1 MYLFC
6 YQDKKSKDGK
16 SKDRENK
23 NKQSKNKE
31 SKSMA
36 LSGLEI
42 FKKLP
47 KTNCKDCGFP
57 TCLAF
62 AMQLAA
68 GKVELEKCPHI
79 SEEAKEALS
88 EASQP
93 PVLKV
98 EVGTGEDSFVVGEE
112 TVLFRHDRTF
122 VNQNA
127 FAVTINDDM
136 SSDKIEEVVKK
147 VNSIAYERVGQILK
161 VDAICIKNKSGNRE
175 KFMEITGK
183 VGSLT
188 KKPLIISSEDPQTLK
203 NVAETFRERKPL
215 IHAASSDSVDLFIE
229 IGKETGCPIAV
240 RGKTFEDVM
249 EVTGKMRDAWI
260 KNIVID
266 IGVRNFKDDFYNQ
279 IILRMAAIKQK
290 NRLLGYPTIVF
301 PDEMTDDPLKE
312 TLIASV
318 FVAKYGSIIVLS
330 NADYQNIY
338 PLLVYR
344 QNIYTDPRR
353 PMQVEQK
360 IYEIGN
366 PDENSPVLITTNFS
380 LTYFIISGEVEN
392 SKVPS
397 WLLVMDVEGQSV
409 LTAWAAGKFVPELIA
424 RFVNQSGIADKVKKK
439 ELVIPG
445 YVAQLQG
452 ELEDELGGGWKVV
465 VGPREAS
472 EVPKFLREY
481 AGKK

>member
-1 MYLFC
+1 
-6 YQDKKSKDGK
+6 
-16 SKDRENK
+16 
-23 NKQSKNKE
+23 
-31 SKSMA
+31 MA

-47 KTNCKDCGFP
+47 RTNCKECGFP

-68 GKVELEKCPHI
+68 GKVELEKCPYI
-79 SEEAKEALS
+79 SEEAKESLS

-93 PVLKV
+93 PILKV
-98 EVGTGEDSFVVGEE
+98 EVGTGEESFAVGEE

-127 FAVTINDDM
+127 FAITIEDDM
-136 SSDKIEEVVKK
+136 DSGKIDETVKK
-147 VNSIAYERVGQILK
+147 INSIAYERVGQILK
-161 VDAICIKNKSGNRE
+161 LNAVCIKNKSKNKE
-175 KFMEITGK
+175 KFLK
-183 VGSLT
+183 VAGEVVSLT
-188 KKPLIISSEDPQTLK
+188 KKPLILVSEDADTLK
-203 NVAETFRERKPL
+203 SAAEMFKENKPV
-215 IHAASSDSVDLFIE
+215 IHAATAENIDLFIS

-240 RGKTFEDVM
+240 RGKSFE
-249 EVTGKMRDAWI
+249 EISTLTEKLRGAGI
-260 KNIVID
+260 KNLLID
-266 IGVRNFKDDFYNQ
+266 IGSRDFKDDFYNQ
-279 IILRMAAIKQK
+279 IILRTAAIKQK
-290 NRLLGYPTIVF
+290 NRFLIVF

-330 NADYQNIY
+330 NAGSQNIF
-338 PLLVYR
+338 PLLIYR

-360 IYEIGN
+360 IYEIGTPN
-366 PDENSPVLITTNFS
+366 EGSPILITTNFS
-380 LTYFIISGEVEN
+380 LTYFIISGEIES
-392 SKVPS
+392 SKIPS

-424 RFVNQSGIADKVKKK
+424 QFIKKSGITEKAKKK
-439 ELVIPG
+439 EIVIPG

-452 ELEDELGGGWKVV
+452 ELEEELGEGWKVV
-465 VGPREAS
+465 VGPREAG
-472 EVPKFLREY
+472 EVPKFLKEY
-481 AGKK
+481 VT

>member
-1 MYLFC
+1 
-6 YQDKKSKDGK
+6 
-16 SKDRENK
+16 
-23 NKQSKNKE
+23 
-31 SKSMA
+31 MA

-42 FKKLP
+42 FKMLP

-79 SEEAKEALS
+79 SEEVKEALS

-93 PVLKV
+93 PILRV
-98 EVGTGEDSFVVGEE
+98 EVGAGDDSFVVGEE
-112 TVLFRHDRTF
+112 TVMFRHDRTF

-127 FAVTINDDM
+127 FAVTMDDDM
-136 SSDKIEEVVKK
+136 DTGKIEEILKD
-147 VNSIAYERVGQILK
+147 VNAVAYERVGQILK
-161 VDAICIKNKSGNRE
+161 VDAICIKNKSKNKE
-175 KFMEITGK
+175 KFLK
-183 VGSLT
+183 VVGDVTSLT
-188 KKPLIISSEDPQTLK
+188 KKPLILVSEDPETLK
-203 NVAETFRERKPL
+203 SAAGMYKGNKPL
-215 IHAASSDSVDLFIE
+215 IHAATADNVDFFITL
-229 IGKETGCPIAV
+229 GKETGCPIAV
-240 RGKTFEDVM
+240 RGKSFEDIVV
-249 EVTGKMRDAWI
+249 VTEKMRNAGI
-260 KNIVID
+260 KNLVID
-266 IGVRNFKDDFYNQ
+266 IGSRDFKGDFYNQ
-279 IILRMAAIKQK
+279 VILRMAAIKQK
-290 NRLLGYPTIVF
+290 NRLFGYPTIVF
-301 PDEMTDDPLKE
+301 PGEMTNDPLKE

-330 NADYQNIY
+330 NASSQNIF

-360 IYEIGN
+360 IYEIGSPN
-366 PDENSPVLITTNFS
+366 ESSPVLVTTNFS
-380 LTYFIISGEVEN
+380 LTYFIISGEVES

-424 RFVNQSGIADKVKKK
+424 QFIKKSGIEEKVKKK
-439 ELVIPG
+439 EIVIPG

-452 ELEDELGGGWKVV
+452 ELEEELGDGWKVV
-465 VGPREAS
+465 VGPREAG
-472 EVPKFLREY
+472 EVPKFLKEY
-481 AGKK
+481 NAKGQ

>member
-1 MYLFC
+1 
-6 YQDKKSKDGK
+6 
-16 SKDRENK
+16 
-23 NKQSKNKE
+23 
-31 SKSMA
+31 MA

-47 KTNCKDCGFP
+47 KTNCKECGFP

-79 SEEAKEALS
+79 SDEVKEALS

-93 PVLKV
+93 PILKV
-98 EVGTGEDSFVVGEE
+98 EIGVGEESFAVGEE

-127 FAVTINDDM
+127 FAIIIEDDM
-136 SSDKIEEVVKK
+136 DSGKIEEVVKNI
-147 VNSIAYERVGQILK
+147 NSIVYERVGQILK
-161 VDAICIKNKSGNRE
+161 LDAVCIKNKSENRE
-175 KFMEITGK
+175 KFLK
-183 VGSLT
+183 VVGDVTSLT
-188 KKPLIISSEDPQTLK
+188 KKPLILVSVDPETLK
-203 NVAETFRERKPL
+203 SAADMFKENKPI
-215 IHAASSDSVDLFIE
+215 IHAATADNIDFFIA

-240 RGKTFEDVM
+240 RGKTFEDIAAIT
-249 EVTGKMRDAWI
+249 EKMRNAGI
-260 KNIVID
+260 KNLVID
-266 IGVRNFKDDFYNQ
+266 IGSRDFKDDFYNQ

-290 NRLLGYPTIVF
+290 NRLFGYPTIVF

-312 TLIASV
+312 TLIASI
-318 FVAKYGSIIVLS
+318 FVAKYGSIIVFS
-330 NADYQNIY
+330 NTNSQNIF
-338 PLLVYR
+338 PLLIYR

-360 IYEIGN
+360 IYEIGSPN
-366 PDENSPVLITTNFS
+366 ESSPVLITTNFS
-380 LTYFIISGEVEN
+380 LTYFIISGEVES

-424 RFVNQSGIADKVKKK
+424 QFIKKSGIAEKVKKK
-439 ELVIPG
+439 EIVIPG

-452 ELEDELGGGWKVV
+452 ELEEELGEEWKVV
-465 VGPREAS
+465 VGPREAG
-472 EVPKFLREY
+472 EVPKFLKEY
-481 AGKK
+481 IT

>member
-1 MYLFC
+1 
-6 YQDKKSKDGK
+6 
-16 SKDRENK
+16 
-23 NKQSKNKE
+23 
-31 SKSMA
+31 MA

-79 SEEAKEALS
+79 SEEVKEALS

-93 PVLKV
+93 PILKV
-98 EVGTGEDSFVVGEE
+98 EIGAGNDSFVVGEE
-112 TVLFRHDRTF
+112 TVMFRHDRTF

-127 FAVTINDDM
+127 FAVTVEDDM
-136 SSDKIEEVVKK
+136 DSSKIEEIIKD
-147 VNSIAYERVGQILK
+147 VNEIAYERVGQILK
-161 VDAICIKNKSGNRE
+161 LDAICIKNKSKDKD
-175 KFMEITGK
+175 KFLEVTDK
-183 VGSLT
+183 VASLT
-188 KKPLIISSEDPQTLK
+188 KIPLILVSSDTEILK
-203 NVAETFRERKPL
+203 SAAGKFKENKPL
-215 IHAASSDSVDLFIE
+215 IHAATADNIDFFIAL
-229 IGKETGCPIAV
+229 GKETGCPIAV
-240 RGKTFEDVM
+240 RGKSFEDIAV
-249 EVTGKMRDAWI
+249 VTGKMREAGI
-260 KNIVID
+260 KNLVID
-266 IGVRNFKDDFYNQ
+266 IGSRDFKDDYYNQ

-290 NRLLGYPTIVF
+290 NRLFGYPTIVF
-301 PDEMTDDPLKE
+301 PGEMTDDPLKE

-330 NADYQNIY
+330 NASHQNIF
-338 PLLVYR
+338 PLMVYR

-360 IYEIGN
+360 IYEIGS

-380 LTYFIISGEVEN
+380 LTYFIISGEVES

-424 RFVNQSGIADKVKKK
+424 QFVKKSDIAEKVKKK
-439 ELVIPG
+439 EIVIPG

-452 ELEDELGGGWKVV
+452 ELEDELGDGWKVV
-465 VGPREAS
+465 VGPREAG
-472 EVPKFLREY
+472 EVPKFLKEY
-481 AGKK
+481 SA

>member
-1 MYLFC
+1 
-6 YQDKKSKDGK
+6 
-16 SKDRENK
+16 
-23 NKQSKNKE
+23 
-31 SKSMA
+31 MA

-93 PVLKV
+93 PILKV
-98 EVGTGEDSFVVGEE
+98 EIGTGEDSFLVGEE

-127 FAVTINDDM
+127 FAVTIEDDM
-136 SSDKIEEVVKK
+136 DSGKIEEKIKNINAVE
-147 VNSIAYERVGQILK
+147 YERVGQVLK
-161 VDAICIKNKSGNRE
+161 VDAVCIKNKSKSKD
-175 KFMEITGK
+175 KFLEVTGK
-183 VGSLT
+183 VTSLT
-188 KKPLIISSEDPQTLK
+188 KKPLILVSSDPEILGAS
-203 NVAETFRERKPL
+203 AEQFKDSKPL
-215 IHAASSDSVDLFIE
+215 IHAASGDNVDLFID
-229 IGKETGCPIAV
+229 IGKNTNCPIAV
-240 RGKTFEDVM
+240 KGKSFEDIAA
-249 EVTGKMRDAWI
+249 VTEKMRGAGI
-260 KNIVID
+260 KNLVID
-266 IGVRNFKDDFYNQ
+266 IGSRDFKSDFYNQ
-279 IILRMAAIKQK
+279 VILRMAAIKQK
-290 NRLLGYPTIVF
+290 DRLFGYPTIVF

-312 TLIASV
+312 VLIASV

-330 NADYQNIY
+330 NTDSQNIF

-353 PMQVEQK
+353 PMQVEEK
-360 IYEIGN
+360 IYQIGS
-366 PDENSPVLITTNFS
+366 PVEDSPVLITTNFS
-380 LTYFIISGEVEN
+380 LTYFIISGEVEA
-392 SKVPS
+392 SKIPS
-397 WLLVMDVEGQSV
+397 WLMVMNVEGQSV

-424 RFVNQSGIADKVKKK
+424 QFIKKSGITEKIKKK
-439 ELVIPG
+439 EIIIPG

-452 ELEDELGGGWKVV
+452 ELEDELGNGWKVV
-465 VGPREAS
+465 VGPREAG

-481 AGKK
+481 AGT

>member
-1 MYLFC
+1 
-6 YQDKKSKDGK
+6 
-16 SKDRENK
+16 
-23 NKQSKNKE
+23 
-31 SKSMA
+31 MA

-79 SEEAKEALS
+79 SEEVKKALS

-93 PVLKV
+93 PILKV
-98 EVGTGEDSFVVGEE
+98 EIGAGNDSFVVGEE
-112 TVLFRHDRTF
+112 TVMFRHDRTF

-127 FAVTINDDM
+127 FAVTIEDDM
-136 SSDKIEEVVKK
+136 DSGSIKEMVKN
-147 VNSIAYERVGQILK
+147 VNAIGFERVGQILK
-161 VDAICIKNKSGNRE
+161 VDSVCIKNKSKNKD
-175 KFMEITGK
+175 KFLK
-183 VGSLT
+183 VAGDVAALT
-188 KKPLIISSEDPQTLK
+188 KKPLILVSSDSETLK
-203 NVAETFRERKPL
+203 SAAGKLKENKPL
-215 IHAASSDSVDLFIE
+215 IHAAAADNIDFFIAL
-229 IGKETGCPIAV
+229 GKETGCPIAV
-240 RGKTFEDVM
+240 RGKSFEDIA
-249 EVTGKMRDAWI
+249 EVTEKMRGAGI
-260 KNIVID
+260 KNLVID
-266 IGVRNFKDDFYNQ
+266 IGSRDFKGDFYNQ

-290 NRLLGYPTIVF
+290 NRLFGYPTIVF

-312 TLIASV
+312 TLIASI

-330 NADYQNIY
+330 NAGSQNIF

-344 QNIYTDPRR
+344 QNIYTDPRI

-360 IYEIGN
+360 IYEIGS

-380 LTYFIISGEVEN
+380 LTYFIISGEVES

-424 RFVNQSGIADKVKKK
+424 QFIKKSGIVEKIKKK
-439 ELVIPG
+439 EIVIPG

-452 ELEDELGGGWKVV
+452 ELEDELGDGWKVV
-465 VGPREAS
+465 VGPREAG
-472 EVPKFLREY
+472 EVPKFLKEY
-481 AGKK
+481 SV

>member
-1 MYLFC
+1 
-6 YQDKKSKDGK
+6 
-16 SKDRENK
+16 
-23 NKQSKNKE
+23 
-31 SKSMA
+31 MA

-79 SEEAKEALS
+79 SDEAKEALS

-93 PVLKV
+93 PILKV
-98 EVGTGEDSFVVGEE
+98 QVGTGDDSFTVGEE
-112 TVLFRHDRTF
+112 TVMFRHDRTF

-127 FAVTINDDM
+127 FAVTVKDNMD
-136 SSDKIEEVVKK
+136 SGKIEEMVKSINK
-147 VNSIAYERVGQILK
+147 VEYERVGQVLK
-161 VDAICIKNKSGNRE
+161 IDAVCIKNESKSKE
-175 KFMEITGK
+175 KFLEVIDK
-183 VGSLT
+183 VVSLT
-188 KKPLIISSEDPQTLK
+188 KKPLILVSSDSETLK
-203 NVAETFRERKPL
+203 AAAERLKDNKPL
-215 IHAASSDSVDLFIE
+215 IHAATSENVDLFIE
-229 IGKETGCPIAV
+229 IGKNIGCPIAV
-240 RGKTFEDVM
+240 KGKSFEDVATIT
-249 EVTGKMRDAWI
+249 EKMRGAGI
-260 KNIVID
+260 KNLVID
-266 IGVRNFKDDFYNQ
+266 VGSRDFKSDFYNQ

-312 TLIASV
+312 ALIASV

-330 NADYQNIY
+330 NADNQNIF

-360 IYEIGN
+360 IYEIGS

-380 LTYFIISGEVEN
+380 LTYFIISGEVEA

-397 WLLVMDVEGQSV
+397 WLMVMDVEGQSV

-424 RFVNQSGIADKVKKK
+424 QFVKKSGIADKVKKK
-439 ELVIPG
+439 EIIVPG

-452 ELEDELGGGWKVV
+452 ELEEELGDEWKVV
-465 VGPREAS
+465 VGPREAG
-472 EVPKFLREY
+472 EVPKFLKGY
-481 AGKK
+481 ASQ

>member
-1 MYLFC
+1 
-6 YQDKKSKDGK
+6 
-16 SKDRENK
+16 
-23 NKQSKNKE
+23 
-31 SKSMA
+31 MA

-79 SEEAKEALS
+79 SDEAREALS

-93 PVLKV
+93 PILKV
-98 EVGTGEDSFVVGEE
+98 QVGTGDDSFTVGEE
-112 TVLFRHDRTF
+112 TVMFRHDRTF

-127 FAVTINDDM
+127 FAVTIKDSM
-136 SSDKIEEVVKK
+136 ESGKVEEIVKNINK
-147 VNSIAYERVGQILK
+147 VEYERVGQVLK
-161 VDAICIKNKSGNRE
+161 IDAVCIKNESKSKE
-175 KFMEITGK
+175 KFLEAVEKIA
-183 VGSLT
+183 SLT
-188 KKPLIISSEDPQTLK
+188 KKPLILVSQDPEILK
-203 NVAETFRERKPL
+203 TAAEKFKDNKPL
-215 IHAASSDSVDLFIE
+215 IHAATSDKADIFIE
-229 IGKETGCPIAV
+229 IGKNTGCPIV
-240 RGKTFEDVM
+240 VKGKSFEDIAAIT
-249 EVTGKMRDAWI
+249 EKMRGAGI
-260 KNIVID
+260 KNLVID
-266 IGVRNFKDDFYNQ
+266 IGSRDFKGDFYNQ

-290 NRLLGYPTIVF
+290 NRLFGYPTIVF

-312 TLIASV
+312 ALIASV
-318 FVAKYGSIIVLS
+318 FVAKYSSIIVLS
-330 NADYQNIY
+330 NADSQNIF

-360 IYEIGN
+360 IYEIGS

-380 LTYFIISGEVEN
+380 LTYFIISGEVEA

-397 WLLVMDVEGQSV
+397 WLMVMDVEGQSV

-424 RFVNQSGIADKVKKK
+424 QFVKKSGIADKVKKK
-439 ELVIPG
+439 EIIVPG

-452 ELEDELGGGWKVV
+452 ELEEELGDGWKVV
-465 VGPREAS
+465 VGPREAG
-472 EVPKFLREY
+472 EVPKFLKGY
-481 AGKK
+481 ASK

>member
-1 MYLFC
+1 
-6 YQDKKSKDGK
+6 
-16 SKDRENK
+16 
-23 NKQSKNKE
+23 
-31 SKSMA
+31 MA

-47 KTNCKDCGFP
+47 KTNCKECGFP

-79 SEEAKEALS
+79 SEEAKESLS

-93 PVLKV
+93 PILKV
-98 EVGTGEDSFVVGEE
+98 EVGTGEESFAVGEE

-127 FAVTINDDM
+127 FAVTIEDDM
-136 SSDKIEEVVKK
+136 DSGKIEETLKK
-147 VNSIAYERVGQILK
+147 INSIAYERVGQILK
-161 VDAICIKNKSGNRE
+161 LDAVCIKNKSKNKE
-175 KFMEITGK
+175 KFLK
-183 VGSLT
+183 VAGEVALLT
-188 KKPLIISSEDPQTLK
+188 KKPLILVSGDAETLK
-203 NVAETFRERKPL
+203 SAAEMFKENKPI
-215 IHAASSDSVDLFIE
+215 IHAATAENIDLFIS

-240 RGKTFEDVM
+240 RGKSFE
-249 EVTGKMRDAWI
+249 EIVTLTEKLRGSGI
-260 KNIVID
+260 KNLLID
-266 IGVRNFKDDFYNQ
+266 IGSRDFKDDFYNQ
-279 IILRMAAIKQK
+279 IILRTAAIKQK
-290 NRLLGYPTIVF
+290 NRFLGYPTIVF

-330 NADYQNIY
+330 NAGSQNIF
-338 PLLVYR
+338 PLLIYR

-360 IYEIGN
+360 IYEIGTPN
-366 PDENSPVLITTNFS
+366 EGSPILITTNFS
-380 LTYFIISGEVEN
+380 LTYFIISGEIES
-392 SKVPS
+392 SKIPS

-424 RFVNQSGIADKVKKK
+424 QFIKKSGITEKVKKK
-439 ELVIPG
+439 EIVIPG

-452 ELEDELGGGWKVV
+452 ELEEELGEGWKVV
-465 VGPREAS
+465 VGPREAG
-472 EVPKFLREY
+472 EVPKFLKEY
-481 AGKK
+481 VT

>member
-1 MYLFC
+1 
-6 YQDKKSKDGK
+6 
-16 SKDRENK
+16 
-23 NKQSKNKE
+23 
-31 SKSMA
+31 MA

-79 SEEAKEALS
+79 SEEAKKALS

-93 PVLKV
+93 PILKV
-98 EVGTGEDSFVVGEE
+98 EIGIGDDSFTVGEE

-127 FAVTINDDM
+127 FAVTVKDNMD
-136 SSDKIEEVVKK
+136 SGKIEEMIKSINK
-147 VNSIAYERVGQILK
+147 VEYERVGQVLK
-161 VDAICIKNKSGNRE
+161 IDAVSIKNESKSKE
-175 KFMEITGK
+175 KFLEVIDK
-183 VGSLT
+183 IVSLT
-188 KKPLIISSEDPQTLK
+188 KKPLILVSSDPETLK
-203 NVAETFRERKPL
+203 AAAEKFKDNKPL
-215 IHAASSDSVDLFIE
+215 IHAAAGDNVDLFIE
-229 IGKETGCPIAV
+229 IGKNTGCPIAV
-240 RGKTFEDVM
+240 KGKSFEDIAAM
-249 EVTGKMRDAWI
+249 TEKMRGAGI
-260 KNIVID
+260 KNLVID
-266 IGVRNFKDDFYNQ
+266 IGSRDFKSDFYNQ
-279 IILRMAAIKQK
+279 TILRMAAIKQK
-290 NRLLGYPTIVF
+290 NRLFGYPTIVF

-312 TLIASV
+312 ALIASV

-330 NADYQNIY
+330 NADSQNIF

-360 IYEIGN
+360 IYEVG
-366 PDENSPVLITTNFS
+366 SPGEDSPILITTNFS
-380 LTYFIISGEVEN
+380 LTYFIISGEVEA

-424 RFVNQSGIADKVKKK
+424 QFVKKSGIADKVKKK
-439 ELVIPG
+439 EIIIPG

-452 ELEDELGGGWKVV
+452 ELEEELGDEWKVV
-465 VGPREAS
+465 VGPREAG
-472 EVPKFLREY
+472 EVPKFLKGY
-481 AGKK
+481 AGK